1 MFVKIGVDSVNNENN
16 NINNI
21 QPVVVPTTEPVVVP
35 STEVPVVNPTTEA
48 PVIMPSTEPAVQPV
62 QPAVDKFMTVSD
74 INQINQPATQPV
86 VSALPTVEPTTEAPV
101 VVPSSEPQLVTDN
114 NTMVNE
120 NLKKVEIKDYTPPSK
135 LKVTLLIIF
144 FIGLVAFI
152 IFLPNISSMISNYK
166 SGVSYQKEEKVTT
179 GELICSLSTNTKDL
193 DKEYEVVF
201 TFIDSKLTRDKFI
214 TTTRGDSTTEG
225 SLDELNEKCTNL
237 KSESEGIDGFSI
249 RCDYTDNKL
258 IETQSFNLETIDTE
272 KLDAAFTEAGGMLP
286 SYQFNQDIDGIE
298 KNMKAS
304 GYTCE
309 RQK

>member
-1 MFVKIGVDSVNNENN
+1 MNNENN